1 MTIEFV
7 DRLDDFR
14 PNVEEE
20 GVDYLID
27 KVWQEKVERLA

>member
-7 DRLDDFR
+7 DGLDDLR

-20 GVDYLID
+20 GVDYLIYE
-27 KVWQEKVERLA
+27 VRQEKVERLA